1 MAVHRHRSGF
11 RGVVTVTT
19 PVYKT
24 EAEAVEALAE
34 LKTRLNTLKAPAQP
48 ASARLDPFRPS
59 CDYPRPRFHFH

>member
-24 EAEAVEALAE
+24 EAEAEQALAE
-34 LKTRLNTLKAPAQP
+34 LKTRLNQARQPAPAQD
-48 ASARLDPFRPS
+48 ATLDPFRPS